1 MIKKIINLLAI
12 CFLIWSVESVRIRNG
27 VIYDEQG
34 REIYFHGTNVVAKVP
49 PYLPMTDV
57 FDADFSFSE
66 EDMANCK
73 KWGFN
78 AIRLGVMYFCC
89 KLGGRV

>member
-1 MIKKIINLLAI
+1 MLLRQFVGITILLVLATSISIKNQK
-12 CFLIWSVESVRIRNG
+12 
-27 VIYDEQG
+27 IYDDHN
-34 REIYFHGTNVVAKVP
+34 REVYFHGTNVVVKVP
-49 PYLPMTDV
+49 PYIPILNA

-78 AIRLGVMYFCC
+78 AIRLGVMYFVI
-89 KLGGRV
+89 LFRWAGV